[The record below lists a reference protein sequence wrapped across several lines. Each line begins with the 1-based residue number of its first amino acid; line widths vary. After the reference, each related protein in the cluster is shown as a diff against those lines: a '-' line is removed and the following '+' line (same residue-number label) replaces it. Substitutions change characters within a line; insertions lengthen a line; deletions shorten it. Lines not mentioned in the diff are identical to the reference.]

1 MNVESVEMNQ
11 KYEFL
16 SKQIQELELATYKH
30 EKRKSQSLPPPC
42 GVNANGTLNSSCL
55 ATPSPLEASQTK
67 PPRKSTKRK
76 EDRQDESL
84 HPREPI
90 AKKGKTTKRKIV
102 VELGD
107 EEDGKKSKWKDHWV
121 DQLIH
126 IRGGMSEEFNNP
138 SKQGVNL
145 WAKVSTKLAST
156 YPDFDKDSEACQK
169 KWAKVLGQYRQDKA
183 HNSIL
188 ANDRKITCKC
198 FDVVDEY
205 YHTRPIVTPFSNT
218 SLSANVSN
226 DNGGSGSELHE
237 GEPIPLPSSSSRRSI
252 PKWDESLAGLVD
264 NGKDLIHHFKEME
277 NKHGIFHGIFPLPS
291 RRGRCPRTPT
301 RGPAGPLGPPS

>member
-1 MNVESVEMNQ
+1 MNHVQ
-11 KYEFL
+11 CP
-16 SKQIQELELATYKH
+16 T
-30 EKRKSQSLPPPC
+30 LP
-42 GVNANGTLNSSCL
+42 
-55 ATPSPLEASQTK
+55 TPSPLEASLTK
-67 PPRKSTKRK
+67 PPRSKSTKRK
-76 EDRQDESL
+76 EDRQDESI

-102 VELGD
+102 VDLGD
-107 EEDGKKSKWKDHWV
+107 EEDGKKSKWRDHWV

-126 IRGGMSEEFNNP
+126 IRGGMSEEFNNQ

-145 WAKVSTKLAST
+145 WAKVSTKLASM
-156 YPDFDKDSEACQK
+156 YPDFDKDSEACRK

-183 HNSIL
+183 HNSISG
-188 ANDRKITCKC
+188 NDRKITCKW

-205 YHTRPIVTPFSNT
+205 FHTRPIVTPFSHT
-218 SLSANVSN
+218 SSSANVSN

-237 GEPIPLPSSSSRRSI
+237 GEPVPLPSSSSRQSI

-277 NKHGIFHGIFPLPS
+277 NKHVLIEEERLKLLSGLHTCILN
-291 RRGRCPRTPT
+291 T
-301 RGPAGPLGPPS
+301 